1 MDQVLQ
7 VLIGGL
13 VLGGIYGGMALA
25 LVLVYQAT
33 GLINFAQGELAVLS
47 TYLCLTLLNLGFP
60 YPAAFLLT
68 LAGAYGLGVAVE
80 RTVIRRFYGA
90 SHMVEVVVVIG
101 LLIAVGSLTG
111 AIWGHDVKT
120 FPSPFG
126 DGSLDILGVFVR
138 HHDLG
143 ALATTGLIMGLV
155 FGFLKFTKTGL
166 AMRAA
171 ALNPA
176 SARLSAIPVSRLLG
190 SGWGLANVVGAVS
203 GMMIAPI
210 VFLDPSMMGGVLTL
224 AFAAAI
230 LGGVNN
236 TWGAVVGGLLVGIA
250 ESALVNLLPS
260 VGQQLKL
267 TLALSLIVV
276 ALLLFP
282 HGLFGRKT
290 VVRA

>member
-1 MDQVLQ
+1 MEQGLQ
-7 VLIGGL
+7 ILISGL
-13 VLGGIYGGMALA
+13 VLGGVYGGIALA
-25 LVLVYQAT
+25 LVLVYQST

-47 TYLCLTLLNLGFP
+47 TYICLTLLNVGFA
-60 YPAAFLLT
+60 YPFAFIIT
-68 LAGAYGLGVAVE
+68 LVCAYCIGVGIE
-80 RTVIRRFYGA
+80 RVVIRRFYGA
-90 SHMVEVVVVIG
+90 SHLVEVIVVIG
-101 LLIAVGSLTG
+101 LLISIGSLTG

-126 DGSLDILGVFVR
+126 SGSINLMGAFVR

-143 ALATTGLIMGLV
+143 ALGITGLIMGAL
-155 FGFLKFTKTGL
+155 FAFLKYTKTGL

-176 SARLSAIPVSRLLG
+176 SARLSGIPVSKLLG
-190 SGWGLANVVGAVS
+190 SGWGMANVVGAVS

-210 VFLDPSMMGGVLTL
+210 VFLDPSMMGGTLTL

-230 LGGVNN
+230 LGGITS
-236 TWGAVVGGLLVGIA
+236 TWGAVIGGLLVGVA

-267 TLALSLIVV
+267 TLALSLIVF

-282 HGLFGRKT
+282 NGLFGRKT
-290 VVRA
+290 VIRA